1 MRLDFFDLT
10 LFLAIVDTG
19 SMTQGASRCAIS
31 LQAASERIKKLER
44 SLDATLYSRHA
55 SGVQLTAAGT
65 VFQRH
70 AELLLKQFNQ
80 LQLDLQPFALKQQL
94 QVQLWCN
101 SSAQSE
107 YLPQRLAQFLKA
119 HPHIHIELKEA
130 ESSDMIAALSAG
142 QAKLGIVT
150 NFFDAQEL
158 ETQVLWED
166 HLVLICPIAH
176 PIQQQRPIELI
187 ECLQYPFI
195 GLMSHHSLQ
204 QSIETQAKL
213 LNHAI
218 QYRLRLPNFSAI
230 AQMVADGIGIAI
242 MPKRAATRL
251 ALEYKFEQVEILGA
265 WANRKLQLAA
275 QNFDLLPPAYQLL
288 IQHLS
293 QNKSQNS

>member
-1 MRLDFFDLT
+1 MRLDFFDLA
-10 LFLAIVDTG
+10 LFLAIVETG
-19 SMTQGASRCAIS
+19 SMTQGASHCAIS

-44 SLDATLYSRHA
+44 SVDLTLFSRHA
-55 SGVQLTAAGT
+55 SGVRLTPAGE
-65 VFQRH
+65 VFRRH
-70 AELLLKQFNQ
+70 AEHLLKQLDQ
-80 LQLDLQPFALKQQL
+80 LQIDLEPFALEQQQ

-107 YLPQRLAQFLKA
+107 YLPQLLAQFLKA
-119 HPHIHIELKEA
+119 HPHIQIELKEA
-130 ESSDMIAALSAG
+130 ESSDMITALSVS

-150 NFFDAQEL
+150 NFFDAQDL

-166 HLVLICPIAH
+166 NLVLICPKAH
-176 PIQQQRPIELI
+176 PIQQQRPIALL

-213 LNHAI
+213 LGQVI

-230 AQMVADGIGIAI
+230 AQMVTDGIGIAI

-251 ALEYKFEQVEILGA
+251 ALEYKFDQVEILGA

-275 QNFDLLPPAYQLL
+275 QNFAQLPPAYQLL
-288 IQHLS
+288 IQYLI
-293 QNKSQNS
+293 QNKSLNT